1 MSGYTIYN
9 TLPKTMSDIFTNIF
23 GTSQPAVG
31 APTCEEKMEECTSKC
46 EAEKSKCVPTAA
58 VAATSGGRRKK
69 SLKKGGRKSRK
80 SRSYRSTS
88 RGSKSRRSKSRA

>member
-1 MSGYTIYN
+1 
-9 TLPKTMSDIFTNIF
+9 MSDFFTNMF
-23 GTSQPAVG
+23 GPSSKEEEKPTAVS
-31 APTCEEKMEECTSKC
+31 APTCEEKMEDCTSKC

-58 VAATSGGRRKK
+58 VAPTSGGRRKK

-88 RGSKSRRSKSRA
+88 RGSKSRGKKRA

>member
-1 MSGYTIYN
+1 MSE
-9 TLPKTMSDIFTNIF
+9 IFTNWL
-23 GTSQPAVG
+23 GPRQETVSP
-31 APTCEEKMEECTSKC
+31 PTCEENMKECTSKC

-58 VAATSGGRRKK
+58 VAPTSGGRRKK

-88 RGSKSRRSKSRA
+88 RGCKSRGSKSRWSKSRA